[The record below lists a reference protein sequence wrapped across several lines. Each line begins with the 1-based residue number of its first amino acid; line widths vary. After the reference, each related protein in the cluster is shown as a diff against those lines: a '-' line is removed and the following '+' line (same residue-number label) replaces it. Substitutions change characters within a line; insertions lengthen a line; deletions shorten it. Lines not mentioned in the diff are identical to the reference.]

1 MDEFGLIE
9 AAPTPSS
16 ARTDAVRSRDP
27 SFTVP
32 LRAYVADTLNAVLQ
46 NGSYKTQLQ
55 SLLAT
60 IDPLVLDTLQRGLS
74 ERPVA

>member
-1 MDEFGLIE
+1 M
-9 AAPTPSS
+9 
-16 ARTDAVRSRDP
+16 RNRDP

>member
-9 AAPTPSS
+9 AAPAPLT

-27 SFTVP
+27 SFNVP